1 MLKDDETLTTISTIT
16 HKQKKTV
23 AELPSNLR
31 SLIYQY
37 SSLETLLTIIAKLSK
52 EERFNIQAGSDC

>member
-37 SSLETLLTIIAKLSK
+37 SSLENLLTIIAKLSK